1 MSTPQLEDGFTMI
14 ANSLF
19 EAILAGGFSQR
30 ELLVLLTI
38 LRKTDGF
45 QKAEDDMSAS
55 QIGDMCKLARPH
67 VTATLNQLA
76 QRKVINKRTGRFGS
90 IVSIQKDPRAWMSAE
105 QTKRSLGSTDSVQG
119 CTESVHVPI
128 PYSGDTDSVRGD
140 STDSVHTKENLP
152 KENQQKKSHTT
163 TSVVVADS
171 EADGARPTKPVKPE
185 CPHQQIIA
193 LYHEIL
199 PVCPEVRDWTP
210 ARAQQLRARWN
221 ENPRHQDLDYWRRY
235 FEYVGTC
242 GFLVG
247 KRAGRGGRPFFA
259 SLEWLTKAENFAKV
273 RERRY
278 EERAA

>member
-1 MSTPQLEDGFTMI
+1 MI
-14 ANSLF
+14 ANGLF
-19 EAILAGGFSQR
+19 EAILGGGFSQR
-30 ELLVLLTI
+30 ELLVLFTI

-45 QKAEDDMSAS
+45 QKTEDDMSAS

-76 QRKVINKRTGRFGS
+76 QRKAINKRAGRFGS
-90 IVSIQKDPRAWMSAE
+90 IVSIQKDPRAWVSSE
-105 QTKRSLGSTDSVQG
+105 QTIPTSASTDSVQG
-119 CTESVHVPI
+119 STDSVHVPI
-128 PYSGDTDSVRGD
+128 QYAGSTESVQVDR
-140 STDSVHTKENLP
+140 TDSVHTKENLP
-152 KENQQKKSHTT
+152 KENQQKKSHPT

-171 EADGARPTKPVKPE
+171 GADGEKPAKSAKPD

-199 PVCPEVRDWTP
+199 PACPEVRDWTP

-247 KRAGRGGRPFFA
+247 KHAGRGGRPFFA

-278 EERAA
+278 EERGA